1 MVYYDDNTMLK
12 KIDSKAFS
20 HTAEVKRA
28 LSSNKMSS
36 PQATD
41 VFQLASRHG
50 CHGRSPFSLVG
61 LPGLVTHRKSHIE
74 SGHW

>member
-1 MVYYDDNTMLK
+1 MVYYDDNTMQK
-12 KIDSKAFS
+12 NDSKAFS

-50 CHGRSPFSLVG
+50 CHGRSPFSLVY
-61 LPGLVTHRKSHIE
+61 PA
-74 SGHW
+74 W